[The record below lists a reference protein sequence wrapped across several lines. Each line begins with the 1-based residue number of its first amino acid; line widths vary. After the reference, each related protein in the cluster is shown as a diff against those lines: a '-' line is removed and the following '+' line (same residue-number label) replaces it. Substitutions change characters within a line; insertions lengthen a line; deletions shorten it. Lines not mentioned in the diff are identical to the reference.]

1 MVRKGCPVGSWTVTR
16 RGLLLAVAGTGLLA
30 AWPSTAWAGAGPEVV
45 DCAGWGARPTSRVVN
60 VVNRRPVRIMVHHTA
75 TPNVDDLSRAA
86 ADRLA
91 RGIQDF
97 HMDVR
102 GWLDSGQHFTISRGG
117 VVLEGRR
124 RSLEALR
131 SGRTQVEAAHCTGQ
145 NLASIGIENE
155 GTYTDA
161 EPTGPLWDR
170 LRELC
175 AYTCSQYGIAPTEI
189 VGHRDFKDTLC
200 PGDVLHGLL
209 PRLRSEVADLLG
221 QRIEGSAVRAAS
233 WPLLRMPRSGPAVRA
248 AQHLLRA
255 AGHGEVRTDG
265 DFGPAMESSVR
276 RFQAERGTE
285 EVNGLVGGE
294 SWPLLV
300 AQEENADGDVAAALA
315 AVTPRGTETTRKP
328 PDEKTWKSLLT
339 AAAAP

>member
-1 MVRKGCPVGSWTVTR
+1 VGSWTVTR
-16 RGLLLAVAGTGLLA
+16 RGLLLAAAGSGLLA
-30 AWPSTAWAGAGPEVV
+30 AWPAPARAAAGPEIV
-45 DCAGWGARPTSRVVN
+45 DCAGWGARPNSRVVN
-60 VVNRRPVRIMVHHTA
+60 VVAQRPVKILVHHTA
-75 TPNVDDLSRAA
+75 TPNADDLGRAA

-97 HMDVR
+97 HMDRR

-117 VVLEGRR
+117 FVLEGRH

-131 SGRTQVEAAHCTGQ
+131 SGRKQVEAAHCTGQ
-145 NLASIGIENE
+145 NLVSIGIENE
-155 GTYTDA
+155 GTYTDT

-175 AYTCSQYGIAPTEI
+175 AYTCAQYGIAPTEI
-189 VGHRDFKDTLC
+189 FGHRDFKDTLC
-200 PGDVLHGLL
+200 PGDVLYGML
-209 PRLRSEVADLLG
+209 PRLRSEVAGLLG
-221 QRIEGSAVRAAS
+221 KRPEGASVHAAS

-255 AGHGEVRTDG
+255 AGHPEVPTDG
-265 DFGPAMESSVR
+265 TFGRATESAVR
-276 RFQAERGTE
+276 RFQTERGTE

-300 AQEENADGDVAAALA
+300 AQPENADGDVAAALA
-315 AVTPRGTETTRKP
+315 AVSPRGAEGTATPTEQ
-328 PDEKTWKSLLT
+328 TWKRLLT
-339 AAAAP
+339 DAAGP